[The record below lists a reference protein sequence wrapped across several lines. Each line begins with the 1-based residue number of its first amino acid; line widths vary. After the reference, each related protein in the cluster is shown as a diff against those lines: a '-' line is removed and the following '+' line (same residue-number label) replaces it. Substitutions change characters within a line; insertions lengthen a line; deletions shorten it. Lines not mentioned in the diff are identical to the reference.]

1 MTAVRRTGPHLG
13 PGSDQRVSPLV
24 KEPGEQDAT
33 GGLVDLQPDWEGNAR
48 SLLHDLA
55 GAFAFAIGHIADTW
69 A

>member
-1 MTAVRRTGPHLG
+1 
-13 PGSDQRVSPLV
+13 VSPLV